1 MIQINKRIIVVCIL
15 LSIITFGIYGIYW
28 LYLLVKNTRS
38 IQKNTT
44 SCTGEMLCLMFV
56 PFYSLYWWYTRG
68 EKVKQEF
75 SQHNYASTGNGIVYL
90 ILAIFGL
97 SIVSMAIMQSDFN
110 SLKSETHSE
119 QRSAGKITLFGE
131 DLSKFKENYKIGYV
145 SQKANSFNS
154 DFPATV
160 KEVVMA
166 NLYSRRGLFKRYRKE
181 DYEKLST
188 VLEKVGMS
196 GYENRLIGNLSGG
209 QQQRIFIARAL
220 ISEPE
225 LLLMDEPTV
234 GVDAKSVRQIMDI
247 ISELNKQGMTIIMT
261 NHDTPE
267 LVRVSDKLLIFCE
280 HGNGEFVSRNDLTM
294 QQINEIFAGKRVHHH
309 G

>member
-1 MIQINKRIIVVCIL
+1 MEQEILKIENLYFDYSDTSVLRDVNFTLHKGDFLGIIGANGAGKSTLIKIILKILPYNK
-15 LSIITFGIYGIYW
+15 
-28 LYLLVKNTRS
+28 
-38 IQKNTT
+38 
-44 SCTGEMLCLMFV
+44 
-56 PFYSLYWWYTRG
+56 
-68 EKVKQEF
+68 
-75 SQHNYASTGNGIVYL
+75 
-90 ILAIFGL
+90 
-97 SIVSMAIMQSDFN
+97 
-110 SLKSETHSE
+110 
-119 QRSAGKITLFGE
+119 GKITLFGE

-166 NLYSRRGLFKRYRKE
+166 NLYSRRGLFKRYKKE

-220 ISEPE
+220 
-225 LLLMDEPTV
+225 
-234 GVDAKSVRQIMDI
+234 IMDI

>member
-1 MIQINKRIIVVCIL
+1 MEQEILKIENLYFDYSDTSVLRDVNFTLHKGDFLGIIGANGAGKSTLIKIILKILPYNK
-15 LSIITFGIYGIYW
+15 
-28 LYLLVKNTRS
+28 
-38 IQKNTT
+38 
-44 SCTGEMLCLMFV
+44 
-56 PFYSLYWWYTRG
+56 
-68 EKVKQEF
+68 
-75 SQHNYASTGNGIVYL
+75 
-90 ILAIFGL
+90 
-97 SIVSMAIMQSDFN
+97 
-110 SLKSETHSE
+110 
-119 QRSAGKITLFGE
+119 GKITLFGE

-188 VLEKVGMS
+188 
-196 GYENRLIGNLSGG
+196 
-209 QQQRIFIARAL
+209 
-220 ISEPE
+220 EPE